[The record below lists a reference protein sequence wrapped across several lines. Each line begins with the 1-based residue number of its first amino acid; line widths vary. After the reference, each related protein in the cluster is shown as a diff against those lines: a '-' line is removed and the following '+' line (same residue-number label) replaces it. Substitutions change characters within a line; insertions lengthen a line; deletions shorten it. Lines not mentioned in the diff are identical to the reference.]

1 MNILSYNANNAR
13 YFSLLF
19 HKSIDDWNRYFND
32 PPPTPYSDGSKE
44 YWKTDPSG
52 KYFVTDCKFGDLK
65 TACVSVKSVGP
76 NYLGVSET
84 EFNKCSADDHCPC
97 TVFRNGPF
105 FQYRVTGKDCTTR
118 LTHNGIHTS
127 VLARQ
132 NSYDLNLIEE
142 TSISGYSSE
151 TSGSVL
157 WHKNGN
163 VSFVSINESNCKTRY
178 AVGYLIYN
186 DASGT
191 SNIKFCQFISNKAA
205 VSKCYWHWYSQHYI
219 HCSNYLNSSYSSTT
233 TTTPGIFNL
242 VSPDSLIYISNS
254 VIKDNSGKTLLFS
267 NFGSSSIIVDR
278 CFIEN
283 PNVQMISAGYGN
295 FQFIHKYFI
304 YILNVP
310 HKNCIFTDMK
320 YKTIYVNKIYRCSE
334 NNFIYFFAF
343 LSK

>member
-19 HKSIDDWNRYFND
+19 HESIDDWNRYFND
-32 PPPTPYSDGSKE
+32 PPPTPYSDGSNK
-44 YWKTDPSG
+44 YWKSNSPG

-65 TACVSVKSVGP
+65 ATCIWIKSIGP
-76 NYLGVSET
+76 NYLGISET
-84 EFNKCSADDHCPC
+84 EFNKCSADDGVPC
-97 TVFRNGPF
+97 TVFRNGSF
-105 FQYRVTGKDCTTR
+105 FQYRVTGKDCTITTTT
-118 LTHNGIHTS
+118 LNGIHTS
-127 VLARQ
+127 VNVRE
-132 NSYDLNLIEE
+132 NTKDLNLIEE
-142 TSISGYSSE
+142 SSISGYSSE

-186 DASGT
+186 DASRT
-191 SNIKFCQFISNKAA
+191 SSTKFCQFISNKADLM
-205 VSKCYWHWYSQHYI
+205 CYWHWYSQHYI

-242 VSPDSLIYISNS
+242 GSPDSLIYISNS

-283 PNVQMISAGYGN
+283 PNVEMISAGYGN
-295 FQFIHKYFI
+295 FKFLHKYFI

-310 HKNCIFTDMK
+310 HKNCIFTDVK
-320 YKTIYVNKIYRCSE
+320 YKTIYVNKLCRCDS
-334 NNFIYFFAF
+334 NFIYYFAF